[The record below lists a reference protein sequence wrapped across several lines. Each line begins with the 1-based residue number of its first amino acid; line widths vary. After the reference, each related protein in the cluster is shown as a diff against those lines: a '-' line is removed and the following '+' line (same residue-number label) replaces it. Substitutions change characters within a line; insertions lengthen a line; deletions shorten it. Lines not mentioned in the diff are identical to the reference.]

1 MLGTRRRLLALTT
14 ALALAGTGPLV
25 AAPLQPSRTTDL
37 EVKLLLT
44 RIEKNAET
52 FGRSLALSPDSEWI
66 VGWEKARNIDN
77 FVTGFVAATR
87 RLRSQF
93 DGGRIVTT
101 GVDEV
106 LRRGVSIDSFME
118 RRRVTDQATHDWTT
132 VRRDL
137 ELLASAF
144 NVPWNLTTR
153 RLTSVRPATV
163 VLWSWQAALDGES
176 AGECGLE
183 RQALVSRAVR
193 AWSLR

>member
-14 ALALAGTGPLV
+14 ALALAGAGPLV
-25 AAPLQPSRTTDL
+25 AAPLQPSRTTDQ

-52 FGRSLALSPDSEWI
+52 FRRSLTLSPDFEWI

-77 FVTGFVAATR
+77 FVNGFVAATR

-118 RRRVTDQATHDWTT
+118 CRRVSDHATHDWTT

-137 ELLASAF
+137 EVLAAAF
-144 NVPWNLTTR
+144 NVPWNLTTP
-153 RLTSVRPATV
+153 RLTELRPGTSVPWV
-163 VLWSWQAALDGES
+163 VG
-176 AGECGLE
+176 
-183 RQALVSRAVR
+183 SRAR
-193 AWSLR
+193 W